1 MRKGSPRTLFFRR
14 FFARDRLIALALLG
28 VLLAVYRADP
38 APIEILRVKLFD
50 LLQAVQPRQVTQRP
64 VTIVDIDEASLAEIG
79 QWPWPRSTL
88 ARLVETLTAGGA
100 VVVAFDVVFPES
112 DRMNPAAVA
121 ETLGGLDP
129 DTRRRLV
136 DLPSNDQRFAQA
148 IGNGRVVL
156 GRGGAG
162 APRQYPSNVPLRKT
176 IVVKRAAGAPG
187 PEAFVVRAPALIRNI
202 PVVEQAAA
210 GHGLVS
216 LFPEA
221 DGVVRRVP
229 AVMEHAGDLYPALAV
244 EMLRVALRGS
254 AILVEIDGAGVS
266 AVRLSKQI
274 GLPTDR
280 NGRVWPHF
288 SKYDLDKYVPAKDV
302 LAGTVDPARIR
313 DRLIVVGTSAFG
325 LHDIRS
331 TPVERAMPGVEV
343 HAQIIENALTG
354 GFLSRPNFINAPE
367 FGLLLFG
374 GLLMIW
380 MVPRM
385 GARWSLVLFCLV
397 AGGAFAVSWYLFSR
411 ERVLFDIGYSILAML
426 VLYTFL
432 TYSGY
437 ASEEASRR
445 RVRTAFAHYLSP
457 AMVEKLAEDPSQ
469 LRLGGETRPMSI
481 LFCDVRGFTSI
492 SEGFKNDPEG
502 LTGLI
507 NKLLTPLTAIILDRR
522 GTVDKYMGDCIMAFW
537 NAPLDD
543 PDHARHACF
552 AALEMQAAMA
562 PLNERLAAEAA
573 AGGRTHVPLAIGIG
587 INSGEVV
594 VGNMGSDQ
602 RFDYSVLGDDVN
614 LASRLEGQSKVYGV
628 GIVVGERTG
637 AAAADLALLEL
648 DLIRVKG
655 KREAARIFTVV
666 GDETTRTGNAF
677 PGLAE
682 VHARMLAAYRRQQ
695 WDEVRSALT
704 LCRQR
709 MDDFDLAG
717 LYDLYERRVGEYER
731 TPPEPGWDGVY
742 IAATK

>member
-1 MRKGSPRTLFFRR
+1 
-14 FFARDRLIALALLG
+14 LIALTLLA

-38 APIEILRVKLFD
+38 APVEILRVKLFD
-50 LLQAVQPRQVTQRP
+50 LLQAAEPRLVTQRP

-79 QWPWPRSTL
+79 QWPWPRTIL
-88 ARLVETLTAGGA
+88 ARLVETLTAAGA

-112 DRMNPAAVA
+112 DRMNPQALA
-121 ETLGGLDP
+121 ETLVGLDA
-129 DTRRRLV
+129 DTRARLGQ
-136 DLPSNDQRFAQA
+136 LPSNDLRFAEA
-148 IGNGRVVL
+148 VGRGRVVL

-162 APRQYPSNVPLRKT
+162 EARPYPDEVPLKKT
-176 IVVKRAAGAPG
+176 VVVKRAAGAPG

-229 AVMEHAGDLYPALAV
+229 AVMEHGGDLFPALAV
-244 EMLRVALRGS
+244 EMLRLAVRGS
-254 AILVEIDGAGVS
+254 AIVVEVDAAGVA
-266 AVRLSKQI
+266 AVRLSRQVSV
-274 GLPTDR
+274 PTDR

-288 SKYDLDKYVPAKDV
+288 SKHDPEKYVPAKDV
-302 LAGTVDPARIR
+302 LAGTADPARIR
-313 DRLIVVGTSAFG
+313 DRLVVVGTSAFG

-343 HAQIIENALTG
+343 HAQIIENALAG
-354 GFLSRPNFINAPE
+354 GFLSRPNFILVPE
-367 FGLLLFG
+367 LGLLLLG

-380 MVPRM
+380 MVPRT
-385 GARWSLVLFCLV
+385 GARWSLLLFSVV
-397 AGGAFAVSWYLFSR
+397 AGGAIGVSWYLFTR
-411 ERVLFDIGYSILAML
+411 ERVLFDVGYSILAVL
-426 VLYTFL
+426 ILYTFL

-457 AMVEKLAEDPSQ
+457 AMVEKLAEDPSH

-481 LFCDVRGFTSI
+481 LFCDVRGFTTI
-492 SEGFKNDPEG
+492 SERFKNDPEG
-502 LTGLI
+502 LTRLI

-543 PDHARHACF
+543 PDHARHACL
-552 AALEMQAAMA
+552 AALEMQSAMA

-573 AGGRTHVPLAIGIG
+573 AAGRTHVPLAIGIG

-628 GIVVGERTG
+628 GIVIGENSG
-637 AAAADLALLEL
+637 SAAADLALLEV

-655 KREAARIFTVV
+655 KREAARIFTIV
-666 GDETTRTGNAF
+666 GDQATRTGNAF

-682 VHARMLAAYRRQQ
+682 AHGRMLAAYRRQQ
-695 WDEVRSALT
+695 WGEVRSSLAQ
-704 LCRQR
+704 CRQR

-717 LYDLYERRVGEYER
+717 LYDLYERRAAEFER
-731 TPPEPGWDGVY
+731 TPPGPEWDGVY
-742 IAATK
+742 VAATK